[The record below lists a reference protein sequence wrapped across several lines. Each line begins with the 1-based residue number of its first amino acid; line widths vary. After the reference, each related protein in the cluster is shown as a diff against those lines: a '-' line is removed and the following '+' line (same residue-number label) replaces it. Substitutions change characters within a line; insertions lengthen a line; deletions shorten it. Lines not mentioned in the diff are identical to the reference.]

1 MRATK
6 RFLTTATISGILILG
21 LFSCKKDE
29 ETPDTGQV
37 GSSSETKV
45 SEYLN
50 SREKSAETFTITT
63 TSTQSVTTAEGTQVT
78 IPANAFTDLNGNPV
92 SGEVTFKVTDIYKKS
107 DMIKSQ
113 KPTISDGQVLISGGE
128 FNFSAQTSTGETL
141 KLDEGVYISVQTP
154 VSSEDADNDMQLFIG
169 EEDENGDFN
178 WDEAFGDSLSTANRS
193 YFFNIDSLT
202 WINIDKFYDA
212 TNTTLTINL
221 SDGAVT
227 NKAVTYVV
235 FHNINSV
242 IIVSETKSTDKN
254 TYETT
259 IPLGESV
266 TVISLAEVD
275 NKLQKGQ
282 SSSFTTTENGSV
294 DISFEELSES
304 EIDDFFESFD

>member
-21 LFSCKKDE
+21 IFSCKKDE
-29 ETPDTGQV
+29 ETPDADQGR
-37 GSSSETKV
+37 SSSETKV

-50 SREKSAETFTITT
+50 SREKSADTFTITT

-128 FNFSAQTSTGETL
+128 FNFSAQTLTGETL

-154 VSSEDADNDMQLFIG
+154 VSSKDADSEMQLFIG

-227 NKAVTYVV
+227 KKAVTYVV

-242 IIVSETKSTDKN
+242 IIVPEVRSTDKN

>member
-29 ETPDTGQV
+29 ETPDTGQG

-212 TNTTLTINL
+212 TNTTLTVNL